1 MEMQLLL
8 ADEADL
14 ILIGAQAVLKDRPDW
29 TVIHTARSGGELL
42 EAARRWQPDIIL
54 FNEHLDPLI
63 DVLALVERLKH
74 SAPPSR
80 QIVLGNK
87 VDGLLVR
94 DLFVCGVLG
103 YLFSGDDLGDCLIPA
118 LTTVMNN
125 RPYLS
130 PTANAEYLVAMKS
143 PLRDWKLDSEAR
155 AMLPLLTRGTG
166 ASSPHQDCAQT
177 WQRRACSAYPAAP
190 CAMQDADYR
199 NRSVLDTVSYKSL
212 PFSGFSIRLRRKLRI
227 QKRTEFRTQKFSNQ
241 NTKSGKGENPS
252 SSSRSEDRTSSGSRS
267 GTKRNCS

>member
-1 MEMQLLL
+1 MEIQLLL

-14 ILIGAQAVLKDRPDW
+14 VLIGAQTILKDRPDW
-29 TVIHTARSGGELL
+29 EVIQTARSGSELL
-42 EAARRWQPDIIL
+42 ESARRWQPDIIL

-63 DVLALVERLKH
+63 DVLALVERLKQTA
-74 SAPPSR
+74 SNSR

-103 YLFSGDDLGDCLIPA
+103 YLFTGDDLGNCLIPA
-118 LTTVMNN
+118 LNTVMNN

-155 AMLPLLTRGTG
+155 AVLRLLARGMHINDIAG
-166 ASSPHQDCAQT
+166 QLDVP
-177 WQRRACSAYPAAP
+177 QRRIYWVR
-190 CAMQDADYR
+190 Q
-199 NRSVLDTVSYKSL
+199 
-212 PFSGFSIRLRRKLRI
+212 KLR
-227 QKRTEFRTQKFSNQ
+227 KRFGA
-241 NTKSGKGENPS
+241 NTNEHLISMAVAEGF
-252 SSSRSEDRTSSGSRS
+252 TS
-267 GTKRNCS
+267 TDT

>member
-74 SAPPSR
+74 SAPTSR

-155 AMLPLLTRGTG
+155 AVLRLLARGM
-166 ASSPHQDCAQT
+166 H
-177 WQRRACSAYPAAP
+177 
-190 CAMQDADYR
+190 
-199 NRSVLDTVSYKSL
+199 VSDIARQMDV
-212 PFSGFSIRLRRKLRI
+212 PLRRVYWVRQKLR
-227 QKRTEFRTQKFSNQ
+227 KRFGA
-241 NTKSGKGENPS
+241 NTNEHLISMAVAEGFTTT
-252 SSSRSEDRTSSGSRS
+252 DT
-267 GTKRNCS
+267 